1 MRARYDPGM
10 CMQCMAGAM
19 TAGAAASGCRAW
31 LAAHAPRWM
40 TAQHLRAVTVT
51 LLGAAL
57 LLSASLLSGSA

>member
-1 MRARYDPGM
+1 M

-19 TAGAAASGCRAW
+19 TAGAAATGSRVW
-31 LAAHAPRWM
+31 LAAYAPRWL
-40 TAQHLRAVTVT
+40 TPRRLRAITVT